1 MSAPLLPPLA
11 LWRRPIL
18 GNYFSTELALYA
30 SFRDYRRCRRLS
42 RRQPRPDD
50 GASRVLQQHPLS
62 RRTGGGG
69 ASRRST
75 RRRRL
80 GVTMA
85 IRSRR
90 HFRRASISGRV
101 VFVAHSSLAFVKTV
115 SFPFLRPPPPLAR
128 AQFVIRQL
136 VRAKMKSL
144 KKVACQSTKTS
155 LARGS
160 FGKGHWSLVVR
171 PPLRGWFANLPIS
184 ILDAAP
190 RCRHRSHFVAAAV
203 GPGVACACG
212 GRGELRMIMV
222 GWLAGW
228 LCPNYESER
237 AERR

>member
-1 MSAPLLPPLA
+1 MSAPLLPLA

-30 SFRDYRRCRRLS
+30 SFRDYRCRRLR

-62 RRTGGGG
+62 RRTDGGG

-75 RRRRL
+75 RRRL

-90 HFRRASISGRV
+90 HFRRASRV
-101 VFVAHSSLAFVKTV
+101 GSSSSLIRRWHSSGPSPSL
-115 SFPFLRPPPPLAR
+115 LPPPPLAR

-160 FGKGHWSLVVR
+160 FGKGHWSLAVR
-171 PPLRGWFANLPIS
+171 PFAP
-184 ILDAAP
+184 P
-190 RCRHRSHFVAAAV
+190 RSVCKFAHFD
-203 GPGVACACG
+203 
-212 GRGELRMIMV
+212 
-222 GWLAGW
+222 
-228 LCPNYESER
+228 S
-237 AERR
+237 